1 MMYIC
6 RYCNKVLKRS
16 CALGIHERT
25 CKLNPNRKP
34 LENHVCGY
42 AVYSKKRSNENYHY
56 DKDESLVCKYCGKQ
70 CYSVKSLKAHE
81 CKCPQNKNR
90 VYRNGMIGKRP
101 WNKGLTKETDGR
113 VKQAAIS
120 LKLRYENGELK
131 SPQKGIKHTEQ
142 EKQHL
147 SDIRKKYLK
156 EHPNKVP
163 YVLNHHSHGDS
174 YCEKFFKQI
183 LNNEHIEYEQNYY
196 QFGYFLDFAF
206 PITKTYFEVDGEQH
220 YLDERIVK
228 HDKKRTEVL
237 QKNGWT
243 CLFRIRWSRY
253 QKMPKECKERFIK
266 NIIQKIK
273 NATVA

>member
-1 MMYIC
+1 
-6 RYCNKVLKRS
+6 
-16 CALGIHERT
+16 
-25 CKLNPNRKP
+25 
-34 LENHVCGY
+34 
-42 AVYSKKRSNENYHY
+42 
-56 DKDESLVCKYCGKQ
+56 
-70 CYSVKSLKAHE
+70 
-81 CKCPQNKNR
+81 
-90 VYRNGMIGKRP
+90 MIGKRP